1 LRAVRKWG
9 VAVKHASERLQA
21 DREIVLIAVK
31 RNSAALKYASDEL
44 RAEFQAG
51 HPSIR
56 QLGTGAV
63 TLSRGDDEG

>member
-1 LRAVRKWG
+1 M
-9 VAVKHASERLQA
+9 AVKHASERLRA
-21 DREIVLIAVK
+21 DREIVLVAVK

-44 RAEFQAG
+44 RAELQAG